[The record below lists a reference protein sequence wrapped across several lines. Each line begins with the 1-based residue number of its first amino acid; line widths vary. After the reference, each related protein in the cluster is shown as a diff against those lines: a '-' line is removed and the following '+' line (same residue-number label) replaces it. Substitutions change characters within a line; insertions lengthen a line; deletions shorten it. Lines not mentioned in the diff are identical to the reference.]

1 MNHSASKCKALLEV
15 ICIFLL
21 TFLAVKALKITFLGK
36 WQSAHLPKPFLN
48 HTLMMGIPLLILLL
62 TRRSFAAYGISF
74 KNMKYHLKI
83 VWICIL
89 PVGLASSVFAFVDWE
104 KWSGALILAPVYV
117 ALLFILGGLL
127 RKQPSLGNGIA
138 LGALLLFTAIP
149 LSASVITGRNI
160 LSFLYHFI
168 FVGFGEEILFR
179 GYFQSRLN
187 IAFGRPF
194 RFLGVKWGWGIF
206 IMALF
211 FGFAH
216 VLNPFN
222 PFLGQFGL
230 CWPYGFWTFFI
241 GLLFGYLREKTGSI
255 VVPALIHGIPQA
267 LASLFFGL

>member
-1 MNHSASKCKALLEV
+1 MNSSPSKSKAFLEV
-15 ICIFLL
+15 ICVFLL
-21 TFLAVKALKITFLGK
+21 TFLAVKFLKITFLGK
-36 WQSAHLPKPFLN
+36 WQNSYLPKPFLN
-48 HTLMMGIPLLILLL
+48 HTLMMSIPLLLLVL
-62 TRRSFAAYGISF
+62 TRRRFAAYGISF

-83 VWICIL
+83 VWISLL
-89 PVGLASSVFAFVDWE
+89 PVLLASSVFAFIDWE
-104 KWSGALILAPVYV
+104 KWSGALILAPIYL

-127 RKQPSLGNGIA
+127 RKQSSLGNGIA
-138 LGALLLFTAIP
+138 LGALLLFAATP
-149 LSASVITGRNI
+149 LSAGTITGRSI
-160 LSFLYHFI
+160 LGFLYHFI

-194 RFLGVKWGWGIF
+194 RFLGVQWGWGI
-206 IMALF
+206 IIVSLI

-222 PFLGQFGL
+222 PFLGHFGL

-241 GLLFGYLREKTGSI
+241 GLMFGYLREKTGSI
-255 VVPALIHGIPQA
+255 VAPALIHGIPQA